1 MILIAGDSYSDSSYS
16 SPTCRKGN
24 IEPYSWVNL
33 LSQHAHI
40 RCVAQS
46 GCSNYDIV
54 SQISRS
60 KHYDFLIVN
69 VSNIT
74 RRARKSHYSTK
85 NSALPELEANLKIAS
100 TLGKRSATICWT
112 PFPGYESCS
121 GVHFIPLEHHNE
133 LYNKDVETR
142 CTQNHLDREGHVI
155 LYEWMLKHLKLK
167 GYINE

>member
-1 MILIAGDSYSDSSYS
+1 MILIAGDSYSDSSFS
-16 SPTCRKGN
+16 SPTCKMGN
-24 IEPYSWVNL
+24 SEPYSWVNL
-33 LSQHAHI
+33 LSQHYNT

-74 RRARKSHYSTK
+74 RTARKSPYRVKDNT
-85 NSALPELEANLKIAS
+85 LPELQANLKIAS
-100 TLGKRSATICWT
+100 SLGKRSATLCWT
-112 PFPGYESCS
+112 PFPGYEGLP
-121 GVHFIPLEHHNE
+121 GVHFIPLEKHNE
-133 LYNKDVETR
+133 LYNQSVQTR
-142 CTQNHLDREGHVI
+142 CTQNHMDREGHAL
-155 LYEWMLKHLKLK
+155 LYEWMLKHLNSK